1 MFENPLGY
9 EKISKLLRGFA
20 IPSITA
26 TLISSLYNIV
36 DQIFIGQGVGYLG
49 NAATNVSYPLSTIC
63 LAISLLLGIG
73 SASRFSI
80 HLGRQH
86 HKMAA
91 QLVGNGVILMAGAG
105 VLYLILG
112 EIFLTPLLQVFGAT
126 NEVMPYAHQ
135 YSQIILLGMPFL
147 ILTNGISNL
156 IRADGSPKYSMFCM
170 VVGAII
176 NTILDPIF
184 IFVLDLGVFGA
195 ALATILG
202 QFLSFLLA
210 LRYLWHFRT
219 IKLTRSCFHLM
230 PRDNLRTLYM
240 GISSCANQLAITLV
254 QIVLNNSLTY
264 YGALSIYGEDIPL
277 AACGIVMKTNAILL
291 SIIVGISQ
299 GVQPIIGFNF
309 GAGKYDRV
317 RQAYLLA
324 IRWNFIVSAVG
335 FILFE
340 FFPGP
345 IISIFGNGEP
355 LYFEFAILFMR
366 TFLFMVLVNGV
377 QLLSSNFFTAIGK
390 ALTGLLLSL
399 TRQVF
404 FLIPLIFLLPL
415 RFGIFGILLSG
426 PIADFIAFILSVI
439 LISREFKVL
448 ATMQKDRKEHDLL
461 RKSPVQNP

>member
-1 MFENPLGY
+1 MIENPLAY

-20 IPSITA
+20 VPSITA
-26 TLISSLYNIV
+26 TLVSSLYNIV
-36 DQIFIGQGVGYLG
+36 DQVFIGQGVGYLG

-80 HLGRQH
+80 YLGKKEADQ
-86 HKMAA
+86 AA
-91 QLVGNGVILMAGAG
+91 RLVGNGIVLMAGAG
-105 VLYLILG
+105 ILYCVLG
-112 EIFLTPLLQVFGAT
+112 EIFLTPLLRVFGAT
-126 NEVMPYAHQ
+126 GEVMPLARQ
-135 YSQIILLGMPFL
+135 YSGIVLLGMPFL

-156 IRADGSPKYSMFCM
+156 IRADGSPRYSMLCM
-170 VVGAII
+170 VAGAVV

-184 IFVLDLGVFGA
+184 IFVMDWGVFGA

-202 QFLSFLLA
+202 QFLSFILA
-210 LRYLWHFRT
+210 LWYLWNFHT
-219 IKLTRSCFHLM
+219 VELTKACFHLEL
-230 PRDNLRTLYM
+230 RDNLRTLYM
-240 GISSCANQLAITLV
+240 GISSCVNQVAITLV

-264 YGALSIYGEDIPL
+264 YGALSIYGEEIPL

-324 IRWNFIVSAVG
+324 IRWNFVVSAVG
-335 FILFE
+335 FCLFQ
-340 FFPGP
+340 FFPAP
-345 IISIFGNGEP
+345 IISLFGDGEP

-390 ALTGLLLSL
+390 ALKGLLLSL

-415 RFGIFGILLSG
+415 HFGIYGVLLAG
-426 PIADFIAFILSVI
+426 PIADFIAFVVSIILV
-439 LISREFKVL
+439 SREFKAL
-448 ATMQKDRKEHDLL
+448 TSQPCG
-461 RKSPVQNP
+461 S

>member
-1 MFENPLGY
+1 MNENPLAY

-26 TLISSLYNIV
+26 TFVSSLYNIV
-36 DQIFIGQGVGYLG
+36 DQVFIGQGVGYLG

-80 HLGRQH
+80 YLGKGNPER
-86 HKMAA
+86 AA
-91 QLVGNGVILMAGAG
+91 RLVGNGVVLMAGAG
-105 VLYLILG
+105 FLYLIVG

-126 NEVMPYAHQ
+126 GEVMPFARQ
-135 YSQIILLGMPFL
+135 YSEIVLLGMPFL

-156 IRADGSPKYSMFCM
+156 IRADGSPRYSMLCM
-170 VVGAII
+170 VAGAIV
-176 NTILDPIF
+176 NTILDPVF
-184 IFVLDLGVFGA
+184 VFVLDCGVFGA

-202 QFLSFLLA
+202 QILSFILA
-210 LRYLWHFRT
+210 VRYLRHFRT
-219 IKLTRSCFHLM
+219 IVLTRACFRLE

-240 GISSCANQLAITLV
+240 GISSCINQVAITLV

-264 YGALSIYGEDIPL
+264 YGALSVYGEDIPL

-291 SIIVGISQ
+291 SVIVGISQ

-317 RQAYLLA
+317 RQAYRMA
-324 IRWNFIVSAVG
+324 IGWNFAVSAVG
-335 FILFE
+335 FCLFQ
-340 FFPGP
+340 FFPAP
-345 IISIFGNGEP
+345 IISLFGDGEP

-390 ALTGLLLSL
+390 ALKGLLLSL

-415 RFGIFGILLSG
+415 RFGIFGVLLAG
-426 PIADFIAFILSVI
+426 PIADFVAFVVSVV
-439 LISREFKVL
+439 LVSRELKAL
-448 ATMQKDRKEHDLL
+448 KKQ
-461 RKSPVQNP
+461 PGGN

>member
-1 MFENPLGY
+1 MSENPLGY

-26 TLISSLYNIV
+26 TLVSSLYNIV
-36 DQIFIGQGVGYLG
+36 DQVFIGQGVGYLG

-80 HLGRQH
+80 YLGKNDPER
-86 HKMAA
+86 AA
-91 QLVGNGVILMAGAG
+91 RLVGNGIVLMAGAG
-105 VLYLILG
+105 VLYLLLG
-112 EIFLTPLLQVFGAT
+112 EIFLVPLLRVFGAT
-126 NEVMPYAHQ
+126 GEIMPFARE
-135 YSQIILLGMPFL
+135 YSGTVLLGMPFL

-156 IRADGSPKYSMFCM
+156 IRADGSPRYSMLCM
-170 VVGAII
+170 VAGAIV
-176 NTILDPIF
+176 NTILDPVF
-184 IFVLDLGVFGA
+184 IFVLDWGVFGA

-202 QFLSFLLA
+202 QLLSFAIA

-219 IKLTRSCFHLM
+219 VELTRACFHLEL
-230 PRDNLRTLYM
+230 RDNLRTLYM
-240 GISSCANQLAITLV
+240 GVSSCINQIAITLV

-264 YGALSIYGEDIPL
+264 YGALSIYGKEIPL

-299 GVQPIIGFNF
+299 GVQPIIGYNF

-335 FILFE
+335 FCLFQ
-340 FFPGP
+340 FFPAD
-345 IISIFGNGEP
+345 IISLFGDGEP

-390 ALTGLLLSL
+390 ALKGLLLSL

-415 RFGIFGILLSG
+415 HFGIFGVLLAG
-426 PIADFIAFILSVI
+426 PIADFIAFVVSIIFVF
-439 LISREFKVL
+439 REFKVL
-448 ATMQKDRKEHDLL
+448 TSQQREANSAAKPL
-461 RKSPVQNP
+461 P

>member
-1 MFENPLGY
+1 MNENPLAY
-9 EKISKLLRGFA
+9 EKISKLLRSFA

-26 TLISSLYNIV
+26 TLVSSLYNIV
-36 DQIFIGQGVGYLG
+36 DQIFIGHGVGYLG

-80 HLGRQH
+80 YLGKRDT
-86 HKMAA
+86 KRAA

-105 VLYLILG
+105 ILYLILG
-112 EIFLTPLLQVFGAT
+112 ELFLSPLLRLFGAT
-126 NEVMPYAHQ
+126 GDVMPYALQ
-135 YSQIILLGMPFL
+135 YSQIVLLGMPFL

-156 IRADGSPKYSMFCM
+156 IRADGSPKYSMLCM
-170 VVGAII
+170 VVGAIV

-184 IFVLDLGVFGA
+184 IFVMEWGVFGA

-202 QFLSFLLA
+202 QFLSFGLA
-210 LRYLWHFRT
+210 LRYLWRFRT
-219 IKLTRSCFHLM
+219 VTLDRSCFHLE

-240 GISSCANQLAITLV
+240 GISSCVNQLAITLV
-254 QIVLNNSLTY
+254 QIVLNNSLTH
-264 YGALSIYGEDIPL
+264 YGALSVYGEDIPL

-317 RQAYLLA
+317 RQAYRLA
-324 IRWNFIVSAVG
+324 ILWNLVVSAVG
-335 FILFE
+335 FCLFQ
-340 FFPGP
+340 FFPTP
-345 IISIFGNGEP
+345 IIALFGKGDP
-355 LYFEFAILFMR
+355 LYFEFAVLFMR

-390 ALTGLLLSL
+390 ALKGLLLSL

-404 FLIPLIFLLPL
+404 FLIPLVLLLPL
-415 RFGIFGILLSG
+415 RFGIFGILLAG
-426 PIADFIAFILSVI
+426 PIADFVAFVVSV
-439 LISREFKVL
+439 LFVTKEFK
-448 ATMQKDRKEHDLL
+448 LL
-461 RKSPVQNP
+461 KAQQQSL

>member
-1 MFENPLGY
+1 MSENPLAY

-26 TLISSLYNIV
+26 TLVSSLYNIV

-80 HLGRQH
+80 YLGKKDVQR
-86 HKMAA
+86 AA
-91 QLVGNGVILMAGAG
+91 RLVGNGVILMAGAG
-105 VLYLILG
+105 ILYFALG
-112 EIFLTPLLQVFGAT
+112 ELFLVPLLRLFGAT
-126 NEVMPYAHQ
+126 NEVMPFARQ
-135 YSQIILLGMPFL
+135 YSEIVLVGMPFL

-156 IRADGSPKYSMFCM
+156 IRADGSPKYSMVCM
-170 VVGAII
+170 VAGAVV

-184 IFVLDLGVFGA
+184 IFLLDWDVFGA

-202 QFLSFLLA
+202 QFLSFFLA

-219 IKLTRSCFHLM
+219 VELTRSCFHLEL
-230 PRDNLRTLYM
+230 RDNLRTLYM
-240 GISSCANQLAITLV
+240 GISSCINQIAITLV

-264 YGALSIYGEDIPL
+264 YGARSIYGEDIPL

-309 GAGKYDRV
+309 GAGNYDRV

-324 IRWNFIVSAVG
+324 IRWNFVVSAVG
-335 FILFE
+335 FCLFQ
-340 FFPGP
+340 FCPAP
-345 IISIFGNGEP
+345 IISLFGDGDP

-415 RFGIFGILLSG
+415 HFGIFGVLLAG
-426 PIADFIAFILSVI
+426 PIADFIAFVVSV
-439 LISREFKVL
+439 LLVSREFKIL
-448 ATMQKDRKEHDLL
+448 AKQQKTC
-461 RKSPVQNP
+461 

>member
-1 MFENPLGY
+1 MTENPLAY
-9 EKISKLLRGFA
+9 ESISKLLRSFA

-26 TLISSLYNIV
+26 TLVSSLYNIV

-73 SASRFSI
+73 SAARFSLY
-80 HLGRQH
+80 LGKKDPEQ
-86 HKMAA
+86 AA
-91 QLVGNGVILMAGAG
+91 HLVGNGVILMTAAGI
-105 VLYLILG
+105 LYCVLG
-112 EIFLTPLLQVFGAT
+112 ELFLSPLLRLFGAT
-126 NEVMPYAHQ
+126 SEVLPFAIQYAQ
-135 YSQIILLGMPFL
+135 VVLLGMPFL

-156 IRADGSPKYSMFCM
+156 IRADGSPKYSMLCM
-170 VVGAII
+170 VAGAVI
-176 NTILDPIF
+176 NTILDPVF
-184 IFVLDLGVFGA
+184 IFLLDWGMFGA

-219 IKLTRSCFHLM
+219 VKLTRPCFRLK

-240 GISSCANQLAITLV
+240 GISSCVNQLAITLV

-264 YGALSIYGEDIPL
+264 YGAQSVYGEDIPL

-299 GVQPIIGFNF
+299 GVQPIIGFNY
-309 GAGKYDRV
+309 GAGQYDRV
-317 RQAYLLA
+317 RQAYRLA
-324 IRWNFIVSAVG
+324 IRWNLVVSAVG
-335 FILFE
+335 FCLFQ

-345 IISIFGNGEP
+345 IISLFGEGEP
-355 LYFEFAILFMR
+355 LYYSFAILFMR

-390 ALTGLLLSL
+390 ALKGLLLSL

-404 FLIPLIFLLPL
+404 FLIPLVLLLPL
-415 RFGIFGILLSG
+415 RFGIFGVLLAG
-426 PIADFIAFILSVI
+426 PIADFVAFVVSV
-439 LISREFKVL
+439 LLVSREFK
-448 ATMQKDRKEHDLL
+448 LL
-461 RKSPVQNP
+461 KRAEQSPRPLS